1 LHLDLF
7 ERPGQNTYFS
17 HLLTR
22 KAIEHLTR
30 NGPRRGHASV
40 PAILFTA
47 AVVGVIAVVW
57 ALWQGWRPEPP
68 IPEERFVVDDPIV
81 HIPKVG
87 LVARVTMQDGEDV
100 VRIVEALQ
108 RGGVTAV
115 ALQATMRAMPQAISR
130 ARAAFARRVLIGV
143 AGVRTAQ
150 DVQEAVRAGA
160 EFVLM
165 TSVEAEAARACQD
178 ASVLAIPGAFT
189 ATEIGYAWSLRTG
202 LVALFPAGG
211 VGPAYVRAI
220 LRETPDIT
228 VVAAGGITPE
238 IAGEFIRA
246 GAAAVVT
253 SDEWEVGEAR
263 DLDAMTRRARAFIDA
278 IDRARMRPV
287 RPAPPTRPIEGPDI
301 R

>member
-1 LHLDLF
+1 M
-7 ERPGQNTYFS
+7 
-17 HLLTR
+17 
-22 KAIEHLTR
+22 TR

-47 AVVGVIAVVW
+47 AVVAVMAVVW
-57 ALWQGWRPEPP
+57 ALWEGWRPEPLP
-68 IPEERFVVDDPIV
+68 PEERFVVDDPIV

-87 LVARVTMQDGEDV
+87 LVARVAMQDGEDV

-165 TSVEAEAARACQD
+165 TSVEAEAARA
-178 ASVLAIPGAFT
+178 
-189 ATEIGYAWSLRTG
+189 
-202 LVALFPAGG
+202 
-211 VGPAYVRAI
+211 
-220 LRETPDIT
+220 
-228 VVAAGGITPE
+228 
-238 IAGEFIRA
+238 
-246 GAAAVVT
+246 
-253 SDEWEVGEAR
+253 
-263 DLDAMTRRARAFIDA
+263 
-278 IDRARMRPV
+278 
-287 RPAPPTRPIEGPDI
+287 
-301 R
+301 